1 MSSKRILGIAGA
13 AIVGTLAGTGV
24 VHAEIS
30 IGDSGTMG
38 VATFARETF
47 HRDRNVPPT
56 DGEGGPYYE
65 ASAHTGTPREVLNLN
80 VPLKIVV
87 PISTATAPSSAVVT
101 VDLENLVLTGT
112 PTPSLIVSP
121 ATIAATPANITGITP
136 TVISGGQRGERRV
149 QFGFTTDTSNPA
161 PADARLL
168 VTLSRLGVD
177 LNNPGS
183 ITVTA
188 SRTFAGERI
197 VESTVLTNAVM
208 TADALSVKATP
219 QMQTASVED
228 SFLKFKAGTGVADD
242 QLAAN
247 VGKLEIG
254 IATTTPP
261 TTFLDAGRG
270 DATSGGEVTAASH
283 IASDAVIAFLGD
295 TSFVATDED
304 GKKEVYVSTDA
315 TCPSGTSIE
324 DADDATKLEAEL
336 DHFDDEDGAYL
347 CLKVDG
353 QTVIPPVTE
362 PYTVNISYTSILG
375 TNAASPPEASTE
387 ELGSI
392 DRDGSSVRIAYLTT
406 NRKYNQRLVVVNRT
420 SSPVSYS
427 MTFQTQEGVTA
438 NAGDGASG
446 TFPVGRTVMDV
457 RDIVTFDNGGNGSHG
472 SAEMA
477 AVVARGSLDV
487 ATVTTTIAD
496 GSTDTVVWDTM
507 SQ

>member
-30 IGDSGTMG
+30 IGDSGTTG
-38 VATFARETF
+38 VAVFAKETF
-47 HRDRNVPPT
+47 VGDRNIPPR
-56 DGEGGPYYE
+56 DGRGGPYYE
-65 ASAHTGTPREVLNLN
+65 ASAHTGNSREVLDLN
-80 VPLKIVV
+80 VPLGISVPTSSDAIVT
-87 PISTATAPSSAVVT
+87 I
-101 VDLENLVLTGT
+101 DLENLVLTGT

-121 ATIAATPANITGITP
+121 SVIAATPANITGLVAP
-136 TVISGGQRGERRV
+136 TIRTGGTRGDRRV
-149 QFGFTTDTSNPA
+149 QFGFSTTSTA
-161 PADARLL
+161 AAADSRLL
-168 VTLSRLGVD
+168 VTLGRLGVD
-177 LNNPGS
+177 LNNPGN
-183 ITVTA
+183 ITVT
-188 SRTFAGERI
+188 SSYTFAGERI
-197 VESTVLTNAVM
+197 VDSTVLTGAVM
-208 TADALSVKATP
+208 AAEALSVKATP

-228 SFLKFKAGTGVADD
+228 GFLKFKSEAGSSGVAEDR
-242 QLAAN
+242 LSAN

-270 DATSGGEVTAASH
+270 DVSSGGEVTAASH

-304 GKKEVYVSTDA
+304 GKKEVYVSTDE
-315 TCPSGTSIE
+315 TCPSGASIE
-324 DADDATKLEAEL
+324 DADDATKLEAAL
-336 DHFDDEDGAYL
+336 DDFDDAGGAYL
-347 CLKVDG
+347 CLKADG
-353 QTVIPPVTE
+353 ETAIPVTE

-392 DRDGSSVRIAYLTT
+392 DRDGSTVRIAYLTT

-420 SSPVSYS
+420 SAPVSYS

-446 TFPVGRTVMDV
+446 TFPAGRTVMDV

-472 SAEMA
+472 SAELA